1 MNRLTT
7 IDLNKLTPHSVG
19 LDRLF
24 DEMFRFADGQN
35 TNAGFPP
42 YNIRKQDNKFQIE
55 MALAGVA
62 QEDLDIETSNGV
74 LTITHNPAEQ
84 EEVGELIHRGVAV
97 RKFKRSFTLADDVVV
112 NGARMKNGMLYVEL
126 ERIVPEEK
134 QPKKIAIAF
143 QE

>member
-7 IDLNKLTPHSVG
+7 IDVSKLTPHSVG
-19 LDRLF
+19 FDRLL
-24 DEMFRFADGQN
+24 DTMFRHADHQ
-35 TNAGFPP
+35 TQNAGFPP
-42 YNIRKQDNKFQIE
+42 YNIRKHENTFQIE

-62 QEDLDIETSNGV
+62 QEDLEIETSNGV
-74 LTITHNPAEQ
+74 LTISHDPTEVEEQ
-84 EEVGELIHRGVAV
+84 GELIHRGVAV

-112 NGARMKNGMLYVEL
+112 NGARMKNGMLYIQL

-134 QPKKIAIAF
+134 QPKKIAITF